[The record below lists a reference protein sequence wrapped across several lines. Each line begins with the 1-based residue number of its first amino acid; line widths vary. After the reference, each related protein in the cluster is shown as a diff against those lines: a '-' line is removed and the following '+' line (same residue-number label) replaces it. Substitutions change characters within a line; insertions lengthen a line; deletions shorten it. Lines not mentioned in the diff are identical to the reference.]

1 MKFQT
6 NLTLG
11 EFEELVRPKLKL
23 FLSVDIVGSTEYKQQ
38 FQAGTTQDWL
48 SLFLSFFT
56 DFPQLL
62 DAELAKKA
70 TQADLT
76 PPPKVLLWKSLG
88 DELIF
93 TAEIRHRSSVACL
106 LDAFR
111 ATLPLAMDNWRQ
123 NGNAGLPL
131 KGAAWLAGFPVGN
144 GEIPLFSPSPVRPGV
159 SLTDGRD
166 YIGPQVDT
174 GFRVKEHASPRR
186 LALSADLAW
195 LLVSSGAKHLPLYYE
210 GELPLKGV
218 IKGRP
223 YPVVW
228 IDCAEP
234 RPESNQPVA
243 LHHFHDDLLGRKPVN
258 HDLLRAYLKHW
269 FEEKKGTL
277 PVPFIHT
284 DPFEEFTPPPHYEQL
299 RDAVVRELRDHFL
312 AKASEEALPIEDE
325 AGTTTPEDSDLFL
338 STLRKLLED
347 IDPPPS

>member
-1 MKFQT
+1 MK
-6 NLTLG
+6 
-11 EFEELVRPKLKL
+11 
-23 FLSVDIVGSTEYKQQ
+23 S
-38 FQAGTTQDWL
+38 A
-48 SLFLSFFT
+48 
-56 DFPQLL
+56 
-62 DAELAKKA
+62 A
-70 TQADLT
+70 
-76 PPPKVLLWKSLG
+76 PPRVLLWKSLG

-93 TAEIRHRSSVACL
+93 TAEIRQRDSLACL

-111 ATLPLAMDNWRQ
+111 ATLALAVANWRRQ
-123 NGNAGLPL
+123 DGHPGLPL

-144 GEIPLFSPSPVRPGV
+144 GEIPLFTPNSVRPGV
-159 SLTDGRD
+159 VLTDGRD

-243 LHHFHDDLLGRKPVN
+243 LHHYQDELLGRKQVN
-258 HDLLRAYLKHW
+258 HDLLKAYLKQW
-269 FEEKKGTL
+269 FEERKGSL

-284 DPFEEFTPPPHYEQL
+284 DSFEEFTPPSDYGKNLEAVRKELGAHFVAKDTAKE
-299 RDAVVRELRDHFL
+299 DA
-312 AKASEEALPIEDE
+312 S
-325 AGTTTPEDSDLFL
+325 GTT
-338 STLRKLLED
+338 STESEAEMLKAIEQYLTKQEG
-347 IDPPPS
+347 